1 MKKFTDFICKHTNLI
16 LILTIILLFLS
27 FVGIK
32 LTKINYDILVY
43 LPKDIETIKNI
54 LLELKKSHTI
64 IVIDREQNIDEIS
77 DHIVVIDEHT
87 VIEEGNREQLLKK
100 KTFYSNFISKK

>member
-1 MKKFTDFICKHTNLI
+1 MIDK
-16 LILTIILLFLS
+16 
-27 FVGIK
+27 
-32 LTKINYDILVY
+32 
-43 LPKDIETIKNI
+43 KDIETIKNI

-100 KTFYSNFISKK
+100 KTFYSNFTSKK